1 MTPLT
6 KSIALAA
13 ALAFLGGAS
22 AMAGPGCNYGHSQT
36 VSNNPEVSQQ
46 SVKTAETAPKQTPK
60 PAGVDL
66 TIETADAGKTDT
78 TKEKTAN

>member
-1 MTPLT
+1 MTTLT

-13 ALAFLGGAS
+13 ALAFFGGAS
-22 AMAGPGCNYGHSQT
+22 AFAGGCGFGHSQT
-36 VSNNPEVSQQ
+36 VSNNPEVSKQ
-46 SVKTAETAPKQTPK
+46 SINTAEAEPKQTPK

>member
-1 MTPLT
+1 MTTLT

-13 ALAFLGGAS
+13 ALAFFGGAS
-22 AMAGPGCNYGHSQT
+22 AFAGPGCNYGHSQT
-36 VSNNPEVSQQ
+36 VSNPEVSQQ
-46 SVKTAETAPKQTPK
+46 SVKTAEAEPKQTPK

-66 TIETADAGKTDT
+66 MIETADAGKTDT

>member
-1 MTPLT
+1 MTSLT

-22 AMAGPGCNYGHSQT
+22 AFAGPGCNYGHSQT
-36 VSNNPEVSQQ
+36 VSNPEVSQQ
-46 SVKTAETAPKQTPK
+46 SVKTAEAEPKQTPK
-60 PAGVDL
+60 PTGVDL
-66 TIETADAGKTDT
+66 TIETADADT

>member
-1 MTPLT
+1 MTTLT

-13 ALAFLGGAS
+13 ALAFFGGAS
-22 AMAGPGCNYGHSQT
+22 AFAGPGCNYGNSQT
-36 VSNNPEVSQQ
+36 VSNPEVSQQ
-46 SVKTAETAPKQTPK
+46 SVKTAEAGPKQTPK
-60 PAGVDL
+60 PAGLDL